1 MMKKK
6 YYKFMVRVCKVAL
19 LINSGFG
26 KCINAFIRFLD
37 KGKQLAK
44 KMQGE

>member
-1 MMKKK
+1 MKRF
-6 YYKFMVRVCKVAL
+6 YYKFMMNFYKVAL

-37 KGKQLAK
+37 KGKQLTK